1 MRRVP
6 ASFLRFK
13 NALFEV
19 HASFRSFKSYRNL
32 FAPLK
37 LNFQSSV
44 NYQEIFLSLEI
55 YKRNPLLKAQLK
67 LIGSSVLLVV

>member
-6 ASFLRFK
+6 ASSLRFK
-13 NALFEV
+13 KALFEV